1 MRVLEALLAAV
12 PLVDE
17 EAVGNYRELRYKAT
31 LRACL
36 VRTLVNLVLLAPPK
50 GRGMEATWTAN
61 VSVFAS
67 IVRAERKRV
76 ALAPRNQAPSK
87 QIRTEEDEEDRE
99 PGDAE
104 PLTQEQVEEFSSLL
118 SSFYAELPCAPQFE
132 QEASF

>member
-1 MRVLEALLAAV
+1 MTVS
-12 PLVDE
+12 
-17 EAVGNYRELRYKAT
+17 
-31 LRACL
+31 C
-36 VRTLVNLVLLAPPK
+36 
-50 GRGMEATWTAN
+50 
-61 VSVFAS
+61 SVFAS